1 MRLENDDGLS
11 ELLASGEET
20 RLCTG
25 FEFTEGPIWVAA
37 DEALLFSDIPGNRI
51 HRWRPGSDAAEVY
64 REPSGHSNGLTLDAD
79 GQLLACEHSG
89 RRVSRA
95 TYVARGG
102 DGAGTDVVAAFEG
115 KRFNSPNDLVM
126 HSSGRLYF
134 TDPTYGLPRPV
145 ARRVMGDPDARK
157 ELDFQGVYL
166 FDADGTLTLLVDEFT
181 QPNGLAFSPDE
192 EVLYV
197 GDSQDRIIRRYEVA
211 NDGSLSGGELFADMR
226 GDDRPG
232 APDGMKERHEQS
244 TEPGRV
250 RPHLQHD
257 APGRRRREAALHGL
271 GGRPHPR
278 FLDHRPARG
287 DHAALTPRIPDVDP
301 NRPLRRSRRCTPC
314 HAGLLPAWADPGR
327 ARLATRYVSALRE
340 ETGLLSPAFN
350 PSVRGSN
357 PRGPTT
363 ETQWPRALAP
373 LLRFAMF

>member
-134 TDPTYGLPRPV
+134 TDPTYGLPRPG
-145 ARRVMGDPDARK
+145 ARRVMGNPDARK

-181 QPNGLAFSPDE
+181 QPNGLVQP
-192 EVLYV
+192 
-197 GDSQDRIIRRYEVA
+197 GDSALLRHGVA
-211 NDGSLSGGELFADMR
+211 KLEREKGFEPSTLCSGSRGATARVAPPPNDLMLNFFSTLRLAIGGSNACF
-226 GDDRPG
+226 
-232 APDGMKERHEQS
+232 
-244 TEPGRV
+244 
-250 RPHLQHD
+250 
-257 APGRRRREAALHGL
+257 RRRAE
-271 GGRPHPR
+271 
-278 FLDHRPARG
+278 
-287 DHAALTPRIPDVDP
+287 
-301 NRPLRRSRRCTPC
+301 
-314 HAGLLPAWADPGR
+314 
-327 ARLATRYVSALRE
+327 
-340 ETGLLSPAFN
+340 
-350 PSVRGSN
+350 
-357 PRGPTT
+357 
-363 ETQWPRALAP
+363 
-373 LLRFAMF
+373 

>member
-134 TDPTYGLPRPV
+134 TDPTYGLPRPG
-145 ARRVMGDPDARK
+145 ARRVMGNPDARK

-232 APDGMKERHEQS
+232 APDGMKVDEDGRLWTTGAGGVWVLEPDGSRLGVFEMEEHAANLAFGGPAFS
-244 TEPGRV
+244 TLYLTAGTSVYSVETAV
-250 RPHLQHD
+250 RGI
-257 APGRRRREAALHGL
+257 APG
-271 GGRPHPR
+271 
-278 FLDHRPARG
+278 
-287 DHAALTPRIPDVDP
+287 
-301 NRPLRRSRRCTPC
+301 
-314 HAGLLPAWADPGR
+314 
-327 ARLATRYVSALRE
+327 
-340 ETGLLSPAFN
+340 
-350 PSVRGSN
+350 
-357 PRGPTT
+357 
-363 ETQWPRALAP
+363 
-373 LLRFAMF
+373 

>member
-102 DGAGTDVVAAFEG
+102 NGAGTDVVAAFEG

-134 TDPTYGLPRPV
+134 TDPTYGLPRPG

-192 EVLYV
+192 EVLY
-197 GDSQDRIIRRYEVA
+197 
-211 NDGSLSGGELFADMR
+211 
-226 GDDRPG
+226 
-232 APDGMKERHEQS
+232 
-244 TEPGRV
+244 
-250 RPHLQHD
+250 
-257 APGRRRREAALHGL
+257 RRRLTGPHHPALRGRERRVAV
-271 GGRPHPR
+271 GGR
-278 FLDHRPARG
+278 
-287 DHAALTPRIPDVDP
+287 T
-301 NRPLRRSRRCTPC
+301 
-314 HAGLLPAWADPGR
+314 
-327 ARLATRYVSALRE
+327 
-340 ETGLLSPAFN
+340 
-350 PSVRGSN
+350 VRGHARRRPSCSFTFN
-357 PRGPTT
+357 ASSRTR
-363 ETQWPRALAP
+363 RAESGR
-373 LLRFAMF
+373 LRAA